1 MVRARDLTRLD
12 WRRPAVVPVRN
23 LQPCRALS
31 GDSAAAPLPLFST
44 SSQHGNQILALKHA
58 EACESPAGS
67 SYALSCPVMMPYKQ
81 NKQHC
86 KPEEGSPIQEEA
98 LGSQPGLIPRAE
110 EATTSASSSATTS
123 IALIHTTSREEPAA
137 VEENVPIDPQG
148 ASVPPV
154 ALVPTSPS
162 QIDQGS
168 SQGQR
173 DQGSY
178 QGEEDPGSGQG
189 QQDQGLSQV
198 EQDHSSS
205 QAEQNPVSFQREQ
218 DQGSYPQEQDQGS
231 CPQEQD
237 QGSGQ
242 VEQSPVSCQREQDQG
257 SRPQE
262 QEQGSR
268 QEEPDRVPPL
278 SPIDYVS
285 ILRNAQSLVP
295 FLVLKYRL
303 RESTTKAEM
312 LNMIVSHREHFF
324 EIFSRASEYMQL
336 VFGIEV
342 VEIDPS
348 DHCYFLTPA
357 AGLTYDGMLH
367 DVVGMPKTGLLL
379 IILGIIFMENNCAS
393 ERAVWD
399 TLSVMGVY
407 PEIEHYI
414 YGQPRKLVIEN
425 FVQEQYLEYQRVPN
439 TDPVCYQFVWG
450 PRAHAETTKMRVLKH
465 WVKFSGNDLT
475 AYPNLCEQALGD
487 ERNARA

>member
-1 MVRARDLTRLD
+1 
-12 WRRPAVVPVRN
+12 
-23 LQPCRALS
+23 
-31 GDSAAAPLPLFST
+31 
-44 SSQHGNQILALKHA
+44 
-58 EACESPAGS
+58 
-67 SYALSCPVMMPYKQ
+67 MMPYKQ

-86 KPEEGSPIQEEA
+86 KAEEGSPTQEEA

-123 IALIHTTSREEPAA
+123 TALIHTTSREEPAA

-148 ASVPPV
+148 ASAPPV

-168 SQGQR
+168 SQGQQ
-173 DQGSY
+173 DQGSC

-189 QQDQGLSQV
+189 QQDQG
-198 EQDHSSS
+198 SS
-205 QAEQNPVSFQREQ
+205 QAEQNPVF
-218 DQGSYPQEQDQGS
+218 
-231 CPQEQD
+231 
-237 QGSGQ
+237 
-242 VEQSPVSCQREQDQG
+242 CQREQDQG

-262 QEQGSR
+262 QDQGSR

-278 SPIDYVS
+278 SPVDYVS

-475 AYPNLCEQALGD
+475 AYPNLCEQALGE

>member
-1 MVRARDLTRLD
+1 
-12 WRRPAVVPVRN
+12 
-23 LQPCRALS
+23 
-31 GDSAAAPLPLFST
+31 
-44 SSQHGNQILALKHA
+44 
-58 EACESPAGS
+58 
-67 SYALSCPVMMPYKQ
+67 MPYKR
-81 NKQHC
+81 NKQHR
-86 KPEEGSPIQEEA
+86 KPEEGSPTQEEA

-123 IALIHTTSREEPAA
+123 TALIHTTSREEPAS
-137 VEENVPIDPQG
+137 VEENVPVDPQG
-148 ASVPPV
+148 ASAPPV
-154 ALVPTSPS
+154 ALVPTSLS

-168 SQGQR
+168 SQGQQ
-173 DQGSY
+173 DQGSF

-189 QQDQGLSQV
+189 QQDQGSSQV
-198 EQDHSSS
+198 EQDHSSG
-205 QAEQNPVSFQREQ
+205 QAEQNPVSCHR
-218 DQGSYPQEQDQGS
+218 EQDQGS

-257 SRPQE
+257 SRPREQDQGSRPREQDQGSRPQEQDQGSRPREQDQGSRPREQDQDQGSRPREQDQGSRPREQDQGSRPQE
-262 QEQGSR
+262 QEQGPR

-379 IILGIIFMENNCAS
+379 IILGIIFMENNCAT

-475 AYPNLCEQALGD
+475 AYPNLCEQAMGD